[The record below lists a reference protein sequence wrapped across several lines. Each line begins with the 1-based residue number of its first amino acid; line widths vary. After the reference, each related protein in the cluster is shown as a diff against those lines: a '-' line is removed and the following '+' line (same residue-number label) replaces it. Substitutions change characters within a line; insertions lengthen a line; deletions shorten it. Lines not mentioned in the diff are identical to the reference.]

1 MNTLALFK
9 ALVTKRCGLQLEGM
23 AEARLSKAI
32 ELLRATTGLTEA
44 TALTARLEQDNALFD
59 HFISQ
64 LTVNETYFFRE
75 PDALNWLVDTH
86 LPQRLAKKGAP
97 LSILSAGCSS
107 GEEPYSLAM
116 ALFERYGERAMQLF
130 TLAGGDVDQQ
140 ILAKARQGIYSGMAF
155 RALDPAL
162 KQRYF
167 SGQHNRHKIS
177 DALRRWVT
185 FHTFNLLQPAVN
197 ALHGPF
203 DVILFRNVS
212 IYFDQPTRRRIQQHL
227 LRLLAPQ
234 GIMLCGVAETLGNDL
249 GVFELTQSQGVF
261 YFRPVETPT
270 ASTASTLSP
279 ATACQAIPSEPQEQL
294 ISPPAQVF
302 LEQPA
307 SNDDPV
313 AFTSQLQ
320 RAHQWLDENA
330 FQQAADLLETLL
342 AEQPWSVDVLLLAGL
357 VARWQQEPGQ
367 AYAFFKRAI
376 YAAPECWPAHF
387 YKSELFRQG
396 ELADDP
402 VQCQHGYSAVIRLLD
417 EAPTASGGLQAI
429 TSPLPPGDAYFL
441 AKRHL
446 NTLLATQRAG

>member
-23 AEARLSKAI
+23 AETRLSKAI
-32 ELLRATTGLTEA
+32 ELLRATTGLIEA

-86 LPQRLAKKGAP
+86 LPQRLAEKDAP

-107 GEEPYSLAM
+107 GEEPYSLAI
-116 ALFERYGERAMQLF
+116 ALSERYGERAKQLF

-155 RALDPAL
+155 RTLDPAL
-162 KQRYF
+162 QQRYF
-167 SGQHNRHKIS
+167 SSQHSRHKIS

-234 GIMLCGVAETLGNDL
+234 GIMLCGVTETLGNDL
-249 GVFELTQSQGVF
+249 GVFELTQNQEVF
-261 YFRPVETPT
+261 YFRPVEMP
-270 ASTASTLSP
+270 AASTLPP
-279 ATACQAIPSEPQEQL
+279 ATACQALPSEPQEQL
-294 ISPPAQVF
+294 ISPPAQIL

-307 SNDDPV
+307 SNDDSG
-313 AFTSQLQ
+313 AFTDRLQ
-320 RAHQWLDENA
+320 RAHQLLDQNV

-342 AEQPWSVDVLLLAGL
+342 AEQPWSVDALLLAGL
-357 VARWQQEPGQ
+357 VARWQQTPEQ

-396 ELADDP
+396 ELADDLIR
-402 VQCQHGYSAVIRLLD
+402 CQQGYSAVIRLLD
-417 EAPTASGGLQAI
+417 EAPTASGGLQTIA
-429 TSPLPPGDAYFL
+429 SPLPPGDAYFL

-446 NTLLATQRAG
+446 NALLATQRAC